1 MTVYVYIVG
10 YILHHLHFAAE
21 KQSCFDSYSM
31 YNGISY
37 NVTSSSPKL
46 GSQVLVRKLCNSTG
60 IITNL
65 IVYLTDLNGKSKNES
80 KNEVENENKNDSES
94 DGEGEDDNDNE
105 DDVEDDFEDDA
116 EGKDKKRETDTFKF
130 PIIQVWRNFNSS
142 YYNNT
147 YSYPLCADD
156 INNDGELANVSITNK
171 TIAFQAGDF
180 IGYYIPTDS
189 AYSIS
194 YVLTKE
200 KISYSIVTDKPL
212 LYFNTSDHGVTTSKM
227 LPKIQILV
235 GKECCKSCVYI

>member
-1 MTVYVYIVG
+1 MC
-10 YILHHLHFAAE
+10 FAAE

-31 YNGISY
+31 YNGVSY
-37 NVTSSSPKL
+37 NVTSSSPKS
-46 GSQVLVRKLCNSTG
+46 GSQVLVRNLCNSTG

-65 IVYLTDLNGKSKNES
+65 IVYLTDPNGKSKNES
-80 KNEVENENKNDSES
+80 ENEAENENKNDSEN
-94 DGEGEDDNDNE
+94 DDEGEDDDDNE
-105 DDVEDDFEDDA
+105 DDVEDDV

-130 PIIQVWRNFNSS
+130 PIIQVWRNFNTS
-142 YYNNT
+142 YYDNT

-189 AYSIS
+189 AYSIRN
-194 YVLTKE
+194 VLTTE
-200 KISYSIVTDKPL
+200 NISYSIVTDKPL
-212 LYFNTSDHGVTTSKM
+212 LYFNTNNDGVTRSNM

-235 GKECCKSCVYI
+235 GKECCKPCVYMTSISLTYSYVCTNV